1 MRAETLSKQTIHTV
15 LAVVLIL
22 SIITWLISKVSL
34 AGNSHAEAMG
44 HTIMFLAYAK
54 ASLVIWHYMEIRWAP
69 FWLKAACAAWVAISF
84 LLVTGLST
92 FLA

>member
-1 MRAETLSKQTIHTV
+1 MRAETLSKQTIHAV

-22 SIITWLISKVSL
+22 GIITWMISNVSL
-34 AGNSHAEAMG
+34 AGGSGAEAMG

-69 FWLKAACAAWVAISF
+69 VWLRAACAAWVVISL
-84 LLVTGLST
+84 LLVTGISA
-92 FLA
+92 FLT

>member
-1 MRAETLSKQTIHTV
+1 MRAETLSKQTIHAV

-22 SIITWLISKVSL
+22 SIITWMISNVSL
-34 AGNSHAEAMG
+34 AGGGGTEAMR
-44 HTIMFLAYAK
+44 HTIMLLAYAK

-69 FWLKAACAAWVAISF
+69 VWLKAACAAWVVISL
-84 LLVTGLST
+84 LLVTGIPA